1 MSDFPPLACCWT
13 GDGFDILPHARR
25 SADRYLVVGETYR
38 LVEEHDRSW
47 RSHAHEFAWLREA
60 WRQLPEHLAP
70 EYPTPEHLRKRA
82 LIQAGYFDESIVDAG
97 TKAAALRIAAFVRPM
112 DDFALIF
119 VRDCFVIK
127 RTAKSQSR
135 RAMKKTEF
143 QDSKQKIMDII
154 ADMIDVDA
162 GALQDNAERAA

>member
-1 MSDFPPLACCWT
+1 MKPLAR
-13 GDGFDILPHARR
+13 F
-25 SADRYLVVGETYR
+25 SALCDRTFVIGETYR
-38 LVEEHDRSW
+38 LEVCEERSDV
-47 RSHAHEFAWLREA
+47 SHKHEFAWLREA
-60 WRQLPEHLAP
+60 WRNLPEHLAP

-135 RAMKKTEF
+135 RAMKKAEF

-154 ADMIDVDA
+154 SEMIGVDA
-162 GALQDNAERAA
+162 ASLQDNAEKAA